1 MGGEKIDRTLKV
13 RFRTSKHTIKTLFDI
28 RRLCGVIW
36 NDCVQIAR
44 YYYRLGGKWIT
55 QTDLQK

>member
-1 MGGEKIDRTLKV
+1 MDRTLKV
-13 RFRTSKHTIKTLFDI
+13 PFRTSKHTIQTLFDI
-28 RRLCGVIW
+28 RRLCGVVW